1 MHISTKMRKELTQ
14 EIEIP
19 EGVTITVDDNMITV
33 KGPLGEN
40 KKSLN
45 LYKID
50 LKTEGNKIIVGNA
63 AATKRQKKMINTIAA
78 HLTNM
83 IKGVTEKFEYKLKI
97 CFSHFPFTVSMT
109 GKQIEIKNFL
119 GEKISRMVNV
129 PEGADVDINKE
140 IITVTSTNKET
151 AGQAA
156 ANFEIATKVT
166 GRDTR
171 VFQDGIYITEKCGR
185 AM

>member
-1 MHISTKMRKELTQ
+1 MRVEIIQ

-19 EGVTITVDDNMITV
+19 EGVTVVNNDGDITV

-40 KKSLN
+40 KKVVN
-45 LYKID
+45 LYRID
-50 LKTEGNKIIVGNA
+50 LKIKGNNVVIGNKTS
-63 AATKRQKKMINTIAA
+63 TKRQKKMINTITA
-78 HLTNM
+78 HITNM

-97 CFSHFPFTVSMT
+97 CFSHFPFTVAIT
-109 GKQIEIKNFL
+109 GNKVEIKNFL
-119 GEKISRMVNV
+119 GEKISRMVNI
-129 PEGADVDINKE
+129 PEGAEVDIQKE
-140 IITVTSTNKET
+140 IITVNSTDKEI

-171 VFQDGIYITEKCGR
+171 IFQDGIYITEKCGR

>member
-1 MHISTKMRKELTQ
+1 MEILQ

-19 EGVTITVDDNMITV
+19 EGVTAKVEDGIAIV

-40 KKSLN
+40 KKILN
-45 LYKID
+45 FYKID
-50 LKTEGNKIIVGNA
+50 LKLEQNKIIIGNK

-78 HLTNM
+78 HLRNM

-97 CFSHFPFTVSMT
+97 CFSHFPFTVTMS
-109 GKQIEIKNFL
+109 GKDIGIKNFL
-119 GEKISRMVNV
+119 GEKVDRSVIV
-129 PEGADVDINKE
+129 PEGVDIDIQKD
-140 IITVTSTNKET
+140 IITVTSIDKEL

-156 ANFEIATKVT
+156 ANFESATKIT
-166 GRDTR
+166 GKDTR

>member
-1 MHISTKMRKELTQ
+1 MKIYQ

-19 EGVTITVDDNMITV
+19 KGIIITIEDETVVV

-40 KKSLN
+40 KKTFN

-50 LKTEGNKIIVGNA
+50 LKIEENKIIVGHA
-63 AATKRQKKMINTIAA
+63 ASTKRQKKMINTIAS
-78 HLTNM
+78 HLKNM
-83 IKGVTEKFEYKLKI
+83 IRGVTEKFEYKLKV
-97 CFSHFPFTVSMT
+97 CFSHFPFTVEIN
-109 GKQIEIKNFL
+109 GKTVEIKNFL
-119 GEKISRMVNV
+119 GEKVSRIVDV
-129 PEGADVDINKE
+129 PEGVDVNIQKE
-140 IITVTSTNKET
+140 IIIVSSTNKEI

-156 ANFEIATKVT
+156 ANFETATKVT
-166 GRDTR
+166 GRDVR